1 MGTRHREIRK
11 ALKAENRR
19 LKALGW
25 KENELGELV
34 QAGSKAQARWTFY
47 RRVQARI
54 HLFLAERE
62 LVDATAA
69 RATAD
74 IQAIE
79 DARVFGA
86 IEAATGVGS
95 SHVGPTSTHP

>member
-1 MGTRHREIRK
+1 VGTKHREIRK

-25 KENELGELV
+25 KENELGELI
-34 QAGSKAQARWTFY
+34 QGGSKAQARWAFY
-47 RRVQARI
+47 RQVEAKIQLRAAEWEI
-54 HLFLAERE
+54 TGLAM
-62 LVDATAA
+62 A

-79 DARVFGA
+79 DARVFES
-86 IEAATGVGS
+86 IEAASGVGS
-95 SHVGPTSTHP
+95 AHVGQTSAHP